1 MATTFEAG
9 WERYNSVART
19 LHWLLALL
27 IIGNLAGGLFA
38 DALEGSFEI
47 MPIHK
52 ATGLLILALTV
63 VRIVWRL
70 TNRPP
75 ALPAH
80 VAGLERAGARAA
92 HVGLYALMLIM
103 PLTGW
108 IFSSAGKY
116 PLSFYGL
123 FDVPK
128 LPFTKG
134 DPIVGAAHEGH
145 EILGWV
151 FLALIV
157 LHVAA
162 ALRHHFIL
170 RDNVLRRMA

>member
-1 MATTFEAG
+1 MATIYDG
-9 WERYNSVART
+9 QVQRYNSVARA
-19 LHWLLALL
+19 LHWILAIL
-27 IIGNLAGGLFA
+27 IIGNLAGGLLH
-38 DALEGSFEI
+38 DALEGVVEV

-52 ATGLLILALTV
+52 ATGLLILALAV
-63 VRIVWRL
+63 FRIVWRL

-75 ALPAH
+75 PLPGH
-80 VAGLERAGARAA
+80 VHGLERTAAQAA
-92 HVGLYALMLIM
+92 HAGLYALMLVM

-108 IFSSAGKY
+108 IFSSAGKW

-157 LHVAA
+157 LHIAA
-162 ALRHHFIL
+162 ALRHHFVL
-170 RDNVLRRMA
+170 KDNVLRRMA

>member
-1 MATTFEAG
+1 MATTFDG
-9 WERYNSVART
+9 QRERYNSVARA
-19 LHWLLALL
+19 LHWILAVL
-27 IIGNLAGGLFA
+27 IIGNLAGGLLH
-38 DALEGSFEI
+38 DALEGVIEVI
-47 MPIHK
+47 PLHK
-52 ATGLLILALTV
+52 ATGILILALTV
-63 VRIVWRL
+63 FRIMWRL

-75 ALPAH
+75 PLPGH
-80 VAGLERAGARAA
+80 VRGAERVGAQAA
-92 HVGLYALMLIM
+92 HVGLYTLMLLLPI
-103 PLTGW
+103 TGW
-108 IFSSAGKY
+108 IFSSAGKW
-116 PLSFYGL
+116 PIGFYGL

-170 RDNVLRRMA
+170 KDNVLRRMA